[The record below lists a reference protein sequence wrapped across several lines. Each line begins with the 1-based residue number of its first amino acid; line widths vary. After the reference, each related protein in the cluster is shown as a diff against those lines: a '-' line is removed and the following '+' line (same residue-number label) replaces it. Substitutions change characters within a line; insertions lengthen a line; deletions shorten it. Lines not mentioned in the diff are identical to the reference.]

1 MSESENAAVDML
13 VSAYLNIRDAKEQI
27 QKEAD
32 LKIKELEE
40 NMSLVESEL
49 IKLCQSLGA
58 SSIRTEF
65 GTAIMGLKSRYWTND
80 WEAFYKLV
88 KDNNSFELL
97 EKRIHQ
103 TNMKTF
109 LDENPDLF
117 PEGLNI
123 DREYKITVRRK
134 S

>member
-1 MSESENAAVDML
+1 MTEVDLL
-13 VSAYLNIRDAKEQI
+13 VSAYLNIRDAKEKI

-32 LKIKELEE
+32 SQIKNLDEQ
-40 NMSLVESEL
+40 MGLVEAEL
-49 IKLCQSLGA
+49 IKTCQALGA
-58 SSIRTEF
+58 SSIRTEC
-65 GTAIMGLKSRYWTND
+65 GTAMMGLKSRYWTND
-80 WEAFYKLV
+80 WEAFYTLV
-88 KDNNSFELL
+88 KQNNSFELL

-109 LDENPDLF
+109 LDENPDSY

-123 DREYKITVRRK
+123 DREYKITVRKK